1 MHNVFEIVTGHLSEP
16 AKTALLSRGK
26 EFVTAHD
33 LRHTCAVYRLSR
45 YLARGDGLDTAID
58 KLRVFFGWSETSQMP
73 RHYARAYFESGLADV
88 WNDSYDTFVETLRDL
103 EGKQT

>member
-1 MHNVFEIVTGHLSEP
+1 MHFPWVHKHVKVRSYIQ
-16 AKTALLSRGK
+16 
-26 EFVTAHD
+26 
-33 LRHTCAVYRLSR
+33 
-45 YLARGDGLDTAID
+45 GDNLDTAIN

-103 EGKQT
+103 QGKQI